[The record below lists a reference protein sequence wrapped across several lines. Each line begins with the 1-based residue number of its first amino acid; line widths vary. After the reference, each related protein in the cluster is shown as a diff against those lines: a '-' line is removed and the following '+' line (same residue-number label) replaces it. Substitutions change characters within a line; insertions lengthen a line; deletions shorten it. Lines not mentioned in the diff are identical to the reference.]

1 MSLQEFFESTRGQ
14 IITVAVMIVLLL
26 LLLIPSKKKR
36 AEKRVDVRT
45 MTVSSVMVALS
56 MVLSLI
62 TLFRMP
68 QGGSVTP
75 MSMLPI
81 AIIAYFYGT
90 RAGVTSGVVLGLL
103 NLVTG
108 PYVIHPVQLLL
119 DYPVAFGA
127 LGLGGFARRG
137 KYGLLKCYL
146 IGIAGRYVCAV
157 LSGVIFFGAYA
168 PEGFNAVTWSLW
180 YNFTYIATEGVITV
194 IIISIPAVRRAIESL
209 KKSA

>member
-90 RAGVTSGVVLGLL
+90 R
-103 NLVTG
+103 
-108 PYVIHPVQLLL
+108 VQLLL